1 MDAIEILEKVI
12 AFTDKAHGAQTRKYT
27 PDRYIVHPVRVMKIV
42 KEHNREV
49 PVLAAAVMHDILEDT
64 PVQKDEI
71 RDFLRT
77 IMGEADAER
86 TVQLVVELTD
96 VYIKANYPQY
106 NRRKRKD
113 MEVERMAGTSPA
125 AQTIKYADIIDNCRE
140 IVQHDASFARVFLR
154 ECHNLLKKMRSGD
167 PELYRKAQE
176 LVTANLK
183 LV

>member
-1 MDAIEILEKVI
+1 MDASEILEKVI
-12 AFTDKAHGAQTRKYT
+12 AFTDKAHGEQMRKYT
-27 PDRYIVHPVRVMKIV
+27 PDRYIVHPVRVMELV
-42 KEHNREV
+42 REYNQEV
-49 PVLAAAVMHDILEDT
+49 PVLAAAVMHDVLEDT
-64 PVQKDEI
+64 PVQKEEL

-77 IMGEADAER
+77 VMSDQDGER
-86 TVQLVVELTD
+86 TVELVVELTD
-96 VYIKANYPQY
+96 VYIKSSYPAY

-113 MEVERMAGTSPA
+113 MEVERMTKTSPD

-154 ECHNLLKKMRSGD
+154 ECHNLLKKMRNGD

-176 LVTANLK
+176 LVAANLK